1 MNKFYVNLQLFAG
14 EKTEKATPKRR
25 QEARKKGQVLKSQ
38 ELNSVIIFLIAFLL
52 LKSLLPNMVRDIGLF
67 MQLLWSQAFIGNLT
81 IETILPILNEGIF
94 LILKILL
101 PIFLLVMVGGIAV
114 NIAQIGFLF
123 TTETMQIKLSKTNP
137 LEGLKRIFSKKS
149 LMELLK
155 SVFKIGVISYLA
167 ITTIE
172 GKIHEFPY
180 LMDLS
185 ILMIITYIGQVLF
198 SILWKVIIFLFFL
211 AIVDY
216 LYQKYEYENSLKMSK
231 QEIKDEY
238 KNIEG
243 DPQIKGKIKE
253 RQRQM
258 AMNRM
263 MQAIPE
269 ADVIITNPT
278 HFAVAIKYDQ
288 ETMDAPVVIGKG
300 QDLVALRIKEI
311 AKEKGIITFE
321 NKPLAQ
327 ILYKTVDIN
336 EKIPEDLFQAV
347 AEVLAYVYR
356 LKGKG

>member
-1 MNKFYVNLQLFAG
+1 
-14 EKTEKATPKRR
+14 
-25 QEARKKGQVLKSQ
+25 
-38 ELNSVIIFLIAFLL
+38 
-52 LKSLLPNMVRDIGLF
+52 
-67 MQLLWSQAFIGNLT
+67 
-81 IETILPILNEGIF
+81 
-94 LILKILL
+94 
-101 PIFLLVMVGGIAV
+101 
-114 NIAQIGFLF
+114 
-123 TTETMQIKLSKTNP
+123 
-137 LEGLKRIFSKKS
+137 
-149 LMELLK
+149 MELLK

-327 ILYKTVDIN
+327 ILYK
-336 EKIPEDLFQAV
+336 L
-347 AEVLAYVYR
+347 
-356 LKGKG
+356 